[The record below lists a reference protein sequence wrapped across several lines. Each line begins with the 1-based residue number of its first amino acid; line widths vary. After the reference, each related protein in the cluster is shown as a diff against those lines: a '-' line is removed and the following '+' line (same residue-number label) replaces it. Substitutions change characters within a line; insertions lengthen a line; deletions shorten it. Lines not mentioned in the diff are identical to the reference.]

1 MMVQSLCDLQL
12 HDRRGVDIGMTFRG
26 MVEEKYGSI
35 LGFCKAA
42 GFNSTVLYG
51 VANRKRAASR
61 KLLEKLKNVL
71 GSEVAGFFD
80 EDRILI
86 RR

>member
-1 MMVQSLCDLQL
+1 
-12 HDRRGVDIGMTFRG
+12 MTFRETIEG
-26 MVEEKYGSI
+26 KYGSI
-35 LGFCKAA
+35 LGLCKAA
-42 GFNSTVLYG
+42 GFNQTVLYS
-51 VANRKRAASR
+51 VVNRRRSASR
-61 KLLEKLKNVL
+61 KMLEKLKNVL